1 MSELEYRRA
10 LKALPR
16 EIDPERDLWSGIA
29 ARIDRPAAAVR
40 RRPRWLSF
48 AIAAGLTCAGL
59 ALGWRLASRP
69 DDAAQPLAVR
79 SAATSPWVL
88 REAGLL
94 KADLNAVLTAGGG
107 PERYEI
113 ARTPNRVLSASLRE
127 LDSAESELDQA
138 LRQSPDSTFLLD
150 RMRRVQQKKA
160 RLTLRAL
167 AA

>member
-10 LKALPR
+10 LKTLPR

-29 ARIDRPAAAVR
+29 ARIDQPAGSVS

-59 ALGWRLASRP
+59 ALVWRLASLP
-69 DDAAQPLAVR
+69 DNSSQQLAVH
-79 SAATSPWVL
+79 SAASSPWVL

-94 KADLNAVLTAGGG
+94 KADLNAALTAGNG

-113 ARTPNRVLSASLRE
+113 ARAPNRVLSASLRE